1 MFYWLCSALITAGF
15 GANWENRSW
24 TDSKPPLKISK
35 AKATVVFDSK
45 HCEIIS
51 TITCTQFLLP
61 RKLPINFGTTW
72 SMKSMSMT
80 SFRSYSHS
88 LTGQMISHSAG
99 PESICFCSW
108 ARLAYTPDVQHA
120 NIQLNSTWARI
131 WHVYWTE
138 PTGLCR
144 SNWLSSVHSHWCEYM
159 FKKCKTLCCPEQY
172 KGKCVLI
179 ILL

>member
-1 MFYWLCSALITAGF
+1 MFYWLCSALITAGS
-15 GANWENRSW
+15 GANWENSSW
-24 TDSKPPLKISK
+24 SDSKPPLKISK
-35 AKATVVFDSK
+35 AKAAVVFDSK

-61 RKLPINFGTTW
+61 CKLPLNFGTTW

-88 LTGQMISHSAG
+88 LTARWSHPSLDRKAFVFGLGQGWHTHQMCSMPTSKWTPRG
-99 PESICFCSW
+99 PEYGMFNC
-108 ARLAYTPDVQHA
+108 LLD
-120 NIQLNSTWARI
+120 
-131 WHVYWTE
+131 WT
-138 PTGLCR
+138 
-144 SNWLSSVHSHWCEYM
+144 NWLSSVHSHWCEYM